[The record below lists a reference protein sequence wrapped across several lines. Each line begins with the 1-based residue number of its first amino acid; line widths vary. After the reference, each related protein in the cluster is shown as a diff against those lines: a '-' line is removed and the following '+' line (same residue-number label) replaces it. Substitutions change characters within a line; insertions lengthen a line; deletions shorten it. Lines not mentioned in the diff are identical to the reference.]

1 MHEAEQYLRNPETP
15 NSLYIQYQGRRR
27 RLFYNR
33 DQNICGIIGIGRRR
47 YGFGFGDWDGIEK
60 IFKPAP
66 DKDPEEINRR
76 LIRKFQREAAK
87 AGFTGPFIRNIQNAD
102 YRKSLYKN
110 GITTGTCID
119 GQIIT
124 LDAVRRY
131 CGETTYRCF
140 CEAVRSRTPFHSG
153 RFDFRGYDGSLWV
166 EPCDKDDGYHRVG
179 DLAAGFSKEYRGC
192 GNGYYYLLIHEQPFI
207 GCDID

>member
-87 AGFTGPFIRNIQNAD
+87 AGFTSPFIRNIQNSARQSVAARRSTRAGLTFGATTVRYGWSPAIRMMATTGLETWPQDSPKSTAD
-102 YRKSLYKN
+102 AVTV
-110 GITTGTCID
+110 ITTCLSTN
-119 GQIIT
+119 
-124 LDAVRRY
+124 RP
-131 CGETTYRCF
+131 
-140 CEAVRSRTPFHSG
+140 S
-153 RFDFRGYDGSLWV
+153 
-166 EPCDKDDGYHRVG
+166 
-179 DLAAGFSKEYRGC
+179 LAA
-192 GNGYYYLLIHEQPFI
+192 I
-207 GCDID
+207 

>member
-15 NSLYIQYQGRRR
+15 YSLYIQYQGRRR

-47 YGFGFGDWDGIEK
+47 YGFGFGDWDNIEK

-87 AGFTGPFIRNIQNAD
+87 AGFTSPFIRKIQHAD
-102 YRKSLYKN
+102 YSKDLYKN
-110 GITTGTCID
+110 SKPCANGAAKRLTGLSARPSKT
-119 GQIIT
+119 
-124 LDAVRRY
+124 ARR
-131 CGETTYRCF
+131 
-140 CEAVRSRTPFHSG
+140 SI
-153 RFDFRGYDGSLWV
+153 
-166 EPCDKDDGYHRVG
+166 RVG
-179 DLAAGFSKEYRGC
+179 LISAATTVRYGWSLAIRTMAITGLGT
-192 GNGYYYLLIHEQPFI
+192 
-207 GCDID
+207 

>member
-15 NSLYIQYQGRRR
+15 YSLYIQYQGRRR

-47 YGFGFGDWDGIEK
+47 YGFGFGDWDNIEK

-87 AGFTGPFIRNIQNAD
+87 AGFTSPFIRKIQHAD
-102 YRKSLYKN
+102 YSKDLYKN
-110 GITTGTCID
+110 GITTEPVSTGRSSRSKPCANGAAKRLT
-119 GQIIT
+119 GLSARPSKT
-124 LDAVRRY
+124 ARR
-131 CGETTYRCF
+131 
-140 CEAVRSRTPFHSG
+140 SI
-153 RFDFRGYDGSLWV
+153 
-166 EPCDKDDGYHRVG
+166 RVG
-179 DLAAGFSKEYRGC
+179 LISAATTVRYGWSLAIRTMAITGLGT
-192 GNGYYYLLIHEQPFI
+192 
-207 GCDID
+207 